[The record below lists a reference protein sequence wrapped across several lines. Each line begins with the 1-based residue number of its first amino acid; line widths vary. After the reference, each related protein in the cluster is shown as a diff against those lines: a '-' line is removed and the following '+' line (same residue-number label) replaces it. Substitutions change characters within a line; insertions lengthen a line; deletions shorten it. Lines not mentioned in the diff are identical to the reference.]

1 MKFVPLFDK
10 VLVKRDDAKEEVT
23 VGGIVLPSSAVPKPN
38 EGFVVAI
45 GPGKFTQ
52 EGELL
57 PMMVKVGEKIL
68 FSEYSGSEVKLPEG
82 TFLLMSQDEILGI
95 FRES

>member
-1 MKFVPLFDK
+1 MKFYPLFDK
-10 VLVKRDDAKEEVT
+10 VLIKRDDAKEEVT

-38 EGFVVAI
+38 EGLVVAV

-57 PMMVKVGEKIL
+57 PMMLKKGDKIMFGEYAGL
-68 FSEYSGSEVKLPEG
+68 EVSLPEG
-82 TFLLMSQDEILGI
+82 TFLLLSQEEILGV
-95 FRES
+95 FRDS